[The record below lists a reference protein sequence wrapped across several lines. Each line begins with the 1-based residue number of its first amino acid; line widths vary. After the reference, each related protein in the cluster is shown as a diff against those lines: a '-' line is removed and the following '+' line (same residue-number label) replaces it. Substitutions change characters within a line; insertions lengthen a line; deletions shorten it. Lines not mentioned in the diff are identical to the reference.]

1 MKATELRIGN
11 LVYDGG
17 SITQLSLADFY
28 NMYLDDKCEFKPIT
42 LTEEW
47 LVKFG
52 QMWGNSDN
60 GRYRMYY
67 NLEDNHLYDYD
78 NFANCN
84 KISWIKIKYVHQ
96 LQNIYFAL
104 TGEELTIK

>member
-1 MKATELRIGN
+1 M
-11 LVYDGG
+11 
-17 SITQLSLADFY
+17 
-28 NMYLDDKCEFKPIT
+28 
-42 LTEEW
+42 
-47 LVKFG
+47 VKFG

-67 NLEDNHLYDYD
+67 NLEDNHLDDYD

-84 KISWIKIKYVHQ
+84 KIRWIKIKYVHQ